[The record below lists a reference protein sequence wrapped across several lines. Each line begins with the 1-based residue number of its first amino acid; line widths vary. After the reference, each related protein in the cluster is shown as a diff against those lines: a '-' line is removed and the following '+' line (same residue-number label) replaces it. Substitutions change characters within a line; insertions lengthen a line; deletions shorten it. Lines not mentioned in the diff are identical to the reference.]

1 MAPLGWDTGRWMTS
15 FMSAMT
21 ISPVTPPQ
29 PSRCCSPH
37 LNPIHWRYQLLVQNR
52 GPPSLF
58 ILIPPDY
65 SLSCCSLL
73 QDPPSPTYLQLPRDP
88 GSWCGQN
95 PLSSFSQLLLA
106 FSTGPSLFFSDT
118 HQHAEHTLPG
128 NPQPPHL
135 PKIQRGQKKPRN

>member
-21 ISPVTPPQ
+21 ISSV
-29 PSRCCSPH
+29 
-37 LNPIHWRYQLLVQNR
+37 L
-52 GPPSLF
+52 
-58 ILIPPDY
+58 
-65 SLSCCSLL
+65 
-73 QDPPSPTYLQLPRDP
+73 PPSPLGVAPPTSTPFTGDTNSWYKTGVPLVFLFPSLLIILCLAAAYYKTPFSNIPPTPQDP
-88 GSWCGQN
+88 CSWCGQN

-118 HQHAEHTLPG
+118 HQHAEHTLPS